1 METKRQ
7 IKLDYTQEFKIACK
21 INNLRPEEL
30 LQYFISYVSFYAF
43 IGGNMEAMYIWATT
57 ACIDFK
63 EVHGGQ
69 SQQVNDHRIQEICLK
84 YIKKLTALN
93 MSSGASKMIAHYKI
107 VSLMKKW
114 SSEML
119 PITDYELEIETVD
132 GYQLELSFDFNLVCR
147 MNGTEIQELLQ
158 YFIDRISL
166 ARERALNLYQVV
178 KTDPS
183 TAFLM
188 LLSSKHESFR
198 NKILPQQEMYKKY
211 AAQLQKLDER
221 LEGESDLENKI
232 RNYNKF
238 YLAWYNALNQ
248 NIN

>member
-7 IKLDYTQEFKIACK
+7 IKLNYTQEFKIACK
-21 INNLRPEEL
+21 INNLKPEEL

-43 IGGNMEAMYIWATT
+43 IGGNMEPMYLWATT

-63 EVHGGQ
+63 EAHGGQ
-69 SQQVNDHRIQEICLK
+69 PQPVNDHRIQEICLK

-93 MSSGASKMIAHYKI
+93 MSSVTYKIIAHYKI
-107 VSLMKKW
+107 VSLMKEW

-119 PITDYELEIETVD
+119 PITDYELEIQTSG
-132 GYQLELSFDFNLVCR
+132 GYLLELTFDFNLVCR
-147 MNGTEIQELLQ
+147 MNGTKIEGLLQ
-158 YFIDRISL
+158 YFINQVSL
-166 ARERALNLYQVV
+166 ARERALNFHQVI

-183 TAFLM
+183 TAFLL
-188 LLSSKHESFR
+188 LLSSNHESLR
-198 NKILPQQEMYKKY
+198 NKILPQQDMYKKY
-211 AAQLQKLDER
+211 AAQLQKLDEKQ
-221 LEGESDLENKI
+221 EGESNLENKI

>member
-7 IKLDYTQEFKIACK
+7 IKLNYTQEFKIACK
-21 INNLRPEEL
+21 INNLKPEEL

-43 IGGNMEAMYIWATT
+43 IGGNMEAMYFWATT
-57 ACIDFK
+57 TCIDFK
-63 EVHGGQ
+63 ETHGGQ
-69 SQQVNDHRIQEICLK
+69 PQPVNDHRIQEICLK
-84 YIKKLTALN
+84 YIKKLTAMN
-93 MSSGASKMIAHYKI
+93 MSSAASKIIEHQKI
-107 VSLMKKW
+107 VSLMREW

-132 GYQLELSFDFNLVCR
+132 GYQLKLSFDFNLVCR

-158 YFIDRISL
+158 YFINQVSL
-166 ARERALNLYQVV
+166 ARERALNLYRVV

-183 TAFLM
+183 TAFLL
-188 LLSSKHESFR
+188 LLSSNHESFR

-211 AAQLQKLDER
+211 AAQLQKLDEQQ
-221 LEGESDLENKI
+221 EGESSLENKI
-232 RNYNKF
+232 KNYNKF

-248 NIN
+248 HIN